1 MSWKKLN
8 TDYTDSIWQGLKKYK
23 QIQNN
28 DDTVSF
34 QDVTEYQNREK
45 SFFSAKSANR
55 MNEALNYIMSML
67 ENGTNLYS
75 GFLDYFKEQKEKF
88 EATGDNKLSEYQTYI
103 DNLKSQTVQS
113 IENAKKSYEDA
124 LKNYKAEQK
133 LVFDTWFNVVKDQLS
148 RDQAGKLKLE
158 LDKQDKKFT
167 GFISKTTTFNS
178 DGSITELDADGNKL
192 VTVFKSD
199 TLIEQKLY
207 KQNNI
212 PDGEKTIKFEDDK
225 VIEKVVL

>member
-1 MSWKKLN
+1 M
-8 TDYTDSIWQGLKKYK
+8 
-23 QIQNN
+23 
-28 DDTVSF
+28 
-34 QDVTEYQNREK
+34 
-45 SFFSAKSANR
+45 
-55 MNEALNYIMSML
+55 
-67 ENGTNLYS
+67 
-75 GFLDYFKEQKEKF
+75 
-88 EATGDNKLSEYQTYI
+88 
-103 DNLKSQTVQS
+103 QS

-124 LKNYKAEQK
+124 LKNYKTEQK

-212 PDGEKTIKFEDDK
+212 PDGEKLSNLRMTK
-225 VIEKVVL
+225 L